1 MDLEDYNKLNT
12 QLDTE
17 KHRVAE
23 LEKRIEEM
31 RKEKEDDTAVLRKYV
46 ELANR
51 KFENA
56 SAVLEVLMFYLK
68 NDKK

>member
-1 MDLEDYNKLNT
+1 MKEDNNYLKT

-31 RKEKEDDTAVLRKYV
+31 RKEKEDDTAVSRKYV

-68 NDKK
+68 NVKG